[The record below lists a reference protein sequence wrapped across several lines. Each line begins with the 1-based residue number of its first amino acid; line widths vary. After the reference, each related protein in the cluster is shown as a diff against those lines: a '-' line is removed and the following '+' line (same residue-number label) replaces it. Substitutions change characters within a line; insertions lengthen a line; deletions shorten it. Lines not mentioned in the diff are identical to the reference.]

1 MVADLCDRLLYVA
14 PVLFN
19 FNVMNSWFQYATVF
33 TLNKDLAG
41 FGNAAFKMP
50 RRYGKKVEVAIHTRE
65 TGLLYFI
72 KRCVRPSTEIII
84 YERLNLTVGV
94 NHTRP
99 PFTSENGSASAEEF
113 VPVFPEIYILGCI
126 RRDINL
132 QLAAAACV
140 NKFFRYLPFQASMP
154 PQIIRNFSG
163 TITDINLSFIIDEL

>member
-1 MVADLCDRLLYVA
+1 MNSGLQYA
-14 PVLFN
+14 PVL
-19 FNVMNSWFQYATVF
+19 

-84 YERLNLTVGV
+84 YKRLNLTVGV
-94 NHTRP
+94 NYARP
-99 PFTSENGSASAEEF
+99 PFASEYGSASAEEF
-113 VPVFPEIYILGCI
+113 VPVFPEIDIPGCV

-132 QLAAAACV
+132 QFAAPACI
-140 NKFFRYLPFQASMP
+140 NKFLRYLPFQASMP
-154 PQIIRNFSG
+154 PQVIRNFSG
-163 TITDINLSFIIDEL
+163 TITNIHLSFIIDEL